1 MRKNAANLS
10 KTCNFA
16 LKFRIIYQFLVRIY
30 RNFAFIPENG
40 FHPLRQSATSSM
52 SSLADITVVIP
63 CFNDGHFL
71 AASLAS
77 VASQTLQ
84 PIEIIVVNDGS
95 TDPRTLRILRD
106 LKQSGVTVID
116 QDNRGLAGARN
127 TGMRNAKGRYIHFL
141 DADDLIVPQC
151 LEKLSGL
158 LEKHESAIAAVS
170 GIQLFGGPKH
180 GKLWGQAC
188 NPYVIRIQ
196 NQWGAGMMLRNEAV
210 RKYDLWYDESMRS
223 GYEDWELNIRLARTG
238 KQIFFWPDALYRYRI
253 RKKSLLSISR
263 KRHVEVVRYIRAKH
277 SDLYTYDSLLKAKR
291 AHAVA
296 LLVSCKDKEAAN
308 LEDWLGSQT
317 FSDWALDKDCT
328 PRECRY
334 RLFYASLNALWR
346 LPPEAL
352 ECTLIALER
361 YGQAR
366 HCVVAVRKECSSLF
380 ANSAQR
386 VDLKAHRYPVALVT
400 REDETRGR
408 TAPERLMSECDLL
421 IEFIDQRPSSAEGW
435 EPSLIRVSPN
445 SVMIGYGGPES
456 VRKALRSAGRDFLG
470 DGFHHRCTELYD
482 RFYYTVLRSN
492 EAFAVRRTVKTV
504 LGAKVEH
511 FLTSIFYGLFL
522 ANPPNERDSTT
533 TGNDSLF
540 SDKIPPF
547 FAQPPDQRIHI
558 LIATAWL
565 IEGGVEQIIF
575 ELCRLL
581 DRSRFRVTIVTT
593 LPSAQSWDGLA
604 RKTGASV
611 YHLADFL
618 KPADMVKGLLHFVLN
633 HHADCMFIMNSEA
646 AYCAAKTI
654 KRIVPW
660 LPIIDRI
667 EAPDPGGGYP
677 MISATVGGEF
687 IDLRTVSHVKL
698 SQLMFQQLG
707 SSKDSV
713 RVIYIGANRQRI
725 GEIACRNRGLLH
737 SMCNLSVDTPVVLF
751 VGRFANQKRPDVFV
765 RSVAKVFELDPNCK
779 ARFAMVGNG
788 HLMGSI
794 KALIRQ
800 HHLNDRIHVL
810 GAHSNAAELLA
821 DATLL
826 LMPSAY
832 EGVAVVSYEAMAL
845 GIPQI
850 FANVGGQDEL
860 ITPETGIL
868 IENGPGEETRY
879 ALACLDLLSDPDR
892 RASMAAAGKER
903 IRSHFTAENAVRQYA
918 EIFEELAAMSRRRA
932 AEIPHLE
939 PPHMDPLHDML

>member
-1 MRKNAANLS
+1 
-10 KTCNFA
+10 
-16 LKFRIIYQFLVRIY
+16 
-30 RNFAFIPENG
+30 
-40 FHPLRQSATSSM
+40 M

-106 LKQSGVTVID
+106 LKQPGVTVID

-151 LEKLSGL
+151 LEKLSGI
-158 LEKHESAIAAVS
+158 LERHESAIAAVS
-170 GIQLFGGPKH
+170 SIQLFGGPKH
-180 GKLWGQAC
+180 GKLWGRAC

-263 KRHVEVVRYIRAKH
+263 KRHVEVVRYIQAKH

-296 LLVSCKDKEAAN
+296 LLVSCKDKETAN
-308 LEDWLGSQT
+308 LENWLGNQT
-317 FSDWALDKDCT
+317 FSDWALDKDST
-328 PRECRY
+328 LQECRY

-366 HCVVAVRKECSSLF
+366 HCVIAVRKDCSSLF
-380 ANSAQR
+380 ANSAQS
-386 VDLKAHRYPVALVT
+386 VDIKADRYPVALVT
-400 REDETRGR
+400 REDETRVR

-421 IEFIDQRPSSAEGW
+421 IEFIDQRPSSGEGW
-435 EPSLIRVSPN
+435 EPSLVRASPN
-445 SVMIGYGGPES
+445 SVMVGYGGPES
-456 VRKALRSAGRDFLG
+456 VRKALRSAGRDILG
-470 DGFHHRCTELYD
+470 DGFQHQCIELYD

-492 EAFAVRRTVKTV
+492 EAFAVRRKVKTV
-504 LGAKVEH
+504 LGAKAEH
-511 FLTSIFYGLFL
+511 FVASLFYGFFL
-522 ANPPNERDSTT
+522 ANPPNEGDSAS
-533 TGNDSLF
+533 TGNYSLF
-540 SDKIPPF
+540 SGKTAPF

-558 LIATAWL
+558 LIATNWL

-581 DRSRFRVTIVTT
+581 DPSRFRLTIVTT
-593 LPSAQSWDGLA
+593 RSSHHSWDSLA
-604 RKTGASV
+604 RKIGVPV
-611 YHLADFL
+611 YHFADFL
-618 KPADMVKGLLHFVLN
+618 RPAEMVKGFLHFVFN
-633 HHADCMFIMNSEA
+633 HHVDCMFIMNSEV
-646 AYCAAKTI
+646 AYRAAKTL
-654 KRIVPW
+654 KHRAPW
-660 LPIIDRI
+660 LPIVDRV

-677 MISATVGGEF
+677 MISAKVGREF
-687 IDLRTVSHVKL
+687 IDLRTVSHKKL
-698 SQLMFQQLG
+698 AAYMGKKYRLQNSP
-707 SSKDSV
+707 
-713 RVIYIGANRQRI
+713 RVIYIGMNLNRISEVSGHQS
-725 GEIACRNRGLLH
+725 GLLH
-737 SMCNLSVDTPVVLF
+737 EACKVSPETPVILF
-751 VGRFANQKRPDVFV
+751 LGRLAHQKRPDVFV
-765 RSVAKVFELDPNCK
+765 QSAVKILEMDPDCK
-779 ARFAMVGNG
+779 AHFAMVGDG
-788 HLMGSI
+788 HLYNSV
-794 KALIRQ
+794 KAMILA
-800 HHLNDRIHVL
+800 HGLADRIHLL
-810 GAHSNAAELLA
+810 GAHPNALQLLA

-832 EGVAVVSYEAMAL
+832 EGVALVSYEAMAL

-850 FANVGGQDEL
+850 FANVGGQGEL
-860 ITPETGIL
+860 ITPATGIL
-868 IENGPGEETRY
+868 IENGPGEEARY
-879 ALACLDLLSDPDR
+879 AHACLDLLSDPDR
-892 RASMAAAGKER
+892 RASMTAAGKKR
-903 IRSHFTAENAVRQYA
+903 IRSDFTAENAAKQYA
-918 EIFEELAAMSRRRA
+918 EIFEELAAMSRKRA
-932 AEIPHLE
+932 SEIPHLE
-939 PPHMDPLHDML
+939 PPHMDPLHDIL